1 MMMMTTL
8 SDIALR
14 RYSRI
19 AGLTYLLVILVG
31 ILKVNIIE
39 PEVMG
44 AGEGSLAANILAHE
58 LLFRT
63 GIACEMIMYLLVIV
77 LSLSLYQILKVVDKN
92 LAFSALFFRFG
103 EALTG
108 SILVILSGLIP
119 LLLLKSSPSN
129 AEIQSASLLETFL
142 NLRIIGL
149 NVVLIFVGVG
159 GTLFCYLFYRSRFVP
174 ALLALWGIVTYISM
188 FLLGFVNILAPDR
201 PAMIETILFGSGA
214 LFEALFGLWLLIKGV
229 NTN

>member
-1 MMMMTTL
+1 MMMTTL
-8 SDIALR
+8 SDKALR

-31 ILKVNIIE
+31 ILKVNFIE
-39 PEVMG
+39 PAVMG
-44 AGEGSLAANILAHE
+44 TGDGSPAANILAHE

-63 GIACEMIMYLLVIV
+63 GIACEMIMYLLVII
-77 LSLSLYQILKVVDKN
+77 LSLSLYQLLKAVDKA
-92 LAFSALFFRFG
+92 LAFSALLFRFG

-119 LLLLKSSPSN
+119 LLLLNSG
-129 AEIQSASLLETFL
+129 SAAANLRTDALLETFL
-142 NLRIIGL
+142 NIRILGL

-159 GTLFCYLFYRSRFVP
+159 GTLFCYLFYRSSFVP
-174 ALLALWGIVTYISM
+174 RILALWGIITYVSM
-188 FLLGFVNILAPDR
+188 FLLGFLNILAPDR
-201 PAMIETILFGSGA
+201 PAMIETMLFGSGA
-214 LFEALFGLWLLIKGV
+214 LFEVVFGVWLLIKGV